1 MKKAVAFLG
10 LLILALYCFSQST
23 VYEVKMT
30 QGIVVNTHVS
40 TTTAKGN
47 QCDSVED
54 NFRKCQY
61 EKIGVSLNLV
71 KETEQCRS
79 FFSSCGQAVLDFCE
93 SIGKSYSGY
102 GLYSQTYYDSLFCD
116 SYKNTQEKQRKEKKQ
131 VEDSVTKN
139 INSALLKIRRYYE
152 NLDVPLNAY
161 PATQPFK

>member
-23 VYEVKMT
+23 VYEVRMS

-40 TTTAKGN
+40 TTTAQGN
-47 QCDSVED
+47 QCESVED

-61 EKIGVSLNLV
+61 EKIGTVLNLV

-93 SIGKSYSGY
+93 SVGKSYSGY
-102 GLYSQTYYDSLFCD
+102 GLYSQAYYDSLFCEA
-116 SYKNTQEKQRKEKKQ
+116 YQQEKQETKRAEQKVNDTIVKEVNTQ
-131 VEDSVTKN
+131 DTLN
-139 INSALLKIRRYYE
+139 KIRSKYLS
-152 NLDVPLNAY
+152 ND
-161 PATQPFK
+161 FHK

>member
-1 MKKAVAFLG
+1 MKKIVAFLG
-10 LLILALYCFSQST
+10 LAVLALYCFSQST
-23 VYEVKMT
+23 VYEVKMS

-79 FFSSCGQAVLDFCE
+79 FFASCGQAVLDFCE

-102 GLYSQTYYDSLFCD
+102 GLYSQAYYDSLFCKLHKQEIYQEKKREEKFVQD
-116 SYKNTQEKQRKEKKQ
+116 TVVKQVNTQ
-131 VEDSVTKN
+131 DTLN
-139 INSALLKIRRYYE
+139 KIRAKYFST
-152 NLDVPLNAY
+152 D
-161 PATQPFK
+161 FHK